1 MDFSL
6 TEEQRAIRDSIY
18 RFAERELAPIAAE
31 IDEKEQFP
39 IKVFHKLGEE
49 GFLGAC
55 FPEEYGGAGG
65 SFMDVAIIKEE
76 LSRVS
81 AGFSMAAMVS
91 PMFFGYHVMTLGTQE
106 QKRNILPDIIS
117 GKKVG
122 CWCLTEPGAGSDAL
136 GIKTRAVPDGDHYII
151 NGQKTF
157 ITNAPIADYFL
168 VVTREEGGPRDIR
181 GGTLF
186 VLERDTEGLSVGEPF
201 HKLGMRCAL
210 TSEVF
215 FDNVRVSKE
224 KVLGVPGDGFLHMM
238 DALDVERATAP
249 ITSIGIARA
258 CLEVT
263 LKYSKERVQFGR
275 PICEFQLIRQ
285 KLAEMALGI
294 EHARTYTYRVIWM
307 LEQGMKITKE
317 VSMAKLYAAR
327 MGVQAA
333 LDAVQILGGYGYTRE
348 YPVERLLRDAKIS
361 EIGGGTNEVQTL
373 IISRE
378 LLKEG

>member
-1 MDFSL
+1 MDFNL
-6 TEEQRAIRDSIY
+6 TEEQSAIRDSVY
-18 RFAERELAPIAAE
+18 KFAERELVPIAGE
-31 IDEKEQFP
+31 IDEKETFP
-39 IKVFHKLGEE
+39 VEVFRKLGRE

-55 FPEEYGGAGG
+55 FPEEYGGGG
-65 SFMDVAIIKEE
+65 GTFTDVAIIKEE

-91 PMFFGYHVMTLGTQE
+91 PMFFGYHVMRLGTE
-106 QKRNILPDIIS
+106 AQKEKILPGIIS
-117 GKKVG
+117 GDKIG

-136 GIKTRAVPDGDHYII
+136 GVKTRSKRDGNYYVI

-157 ITNAPIADYFL
+157 ITNAPLADYFL
-168 VVTREEGGPRDIR
+168 VVTREEGGPRDIK
-181 GGTLF
+181 GGTMF
-186 VLERDTEGLSVGEPF
+186 VLERGTEGLAVGEPF

-215 FDNVRVSKE
+215 FDNVRVHKDC
-224 KVLGVPGDGFLHMM
+224 VLGRPLEGFRQMM
-238 DALDVERATAP
+238 DSLDVERATAP

-258 CLEVT
+258 CLEVA
-263 LKYSKERVQFGR
+263 LRYSKERVQFGR
-275 PICEFQLIRQ
+275 PICEFQMIRQ

-294 EHARTYTYRVIWM
+294 EHARTYTYKVIWM

-317 VSMAKLYAAR
+317 VSIAKLYSAR
-327 MGVQAA
+327 VGVQSA

-348 YPVERLLRDAKIS
+348 YPVERFLRDAKIS
-361 EIGGGTNEVQTL
+361 EIGGGTNEIQTL

-378 LLKEG
+378 LLKEQ

>member
-6 TEEQRAIRDSIY
+6 TEEQQAIRESVF
-18 RFAERELAPIAAE
+18 RFAENELAPIAAE
-31 IDEKEQFP
+31 IDEKEYFP
-39 IKVFHKLGEE
+39 LEVFRKLGKE

-55 FPEEYGGAGG
+55 FPVEYGGAGG
-65 SFMDVAIIKEE
+65 TFTDVAIIKEE

-91 PMFFGYHVMTLGTQE
+91 PMFFGYHVMKLGTEDQKQE
-106 QKRNILPDIIS
+106 ILPGIIS
-117 GKKVG
+117 GNKIG

-136 GIKTRAVPDGDHYII
+136 GIKTKSVPDGDHYII

-157 ITNAPIADYFL
+157 ITNAPLADYFL
-168 VVTREEGGPRDIR
+168 VVTREEGGPRDIK
-181 GGTLF
+181 GGTMF
-186 VLERDTEGLSVGEPF
+186 ILEKGTEGMTVGEPF
-201 HKLGMRCAL
+201 HKLGMRCAM

-215 FDNVRVSKE
+215 FDNVRVPRE
-224 KVLGVPGDGFLHMM
+224 CVLGRPKEGFLHMM

-258 CLEVT
+258 ALEVA
-263 LKYSKERVQFGR
+263 LKYSKERYQFGR
-275 PICEFQLIRQ
+275 PICSFQMIRQ

-294 EHARTYTYRVIWM
+294 EHARTYTYKVIWM

-333 LDAVQILGGYGYTRE
+333 MDAVQILGGYGYTRE

-378 LLKEG
+378 LLKEA

>member
-1 MDFSL
+1 MDFNL
-6 TEEQRAIRDSIY
+6 TEEQLAIRDSIY
-18 RFAERELAPIAAE
+18 RFAEKELAPIASE
-31 IDEKEQFP
+31 IDEKEDFP
-39 IKVFHKLGEE
+39 IEVFRNLGRE

-55 FPEEYGGAGG
+55 YPEEFGGAGG
-65 SFMDVAIIKEE
+65 SFTDVAIIKEE

-91 PMFFGYHVMTLGTQE
+91 PMFFGYHILNLGTKD
-106 QKRNILPDIIS
+106 QKERILPDIVS
-117 GKKVG
+117 GRKIG

-136 GIKTRAVPDGDHYII
+136 GIKTKATPDGDHYII

-157 ITNAPIADYFL
+157 ITNAPLADYFL
-168 VVTREEGGPRDIR
+168 VVTREEGGPRDIK
-181 GGTLF
+181 GGTMF
-186 VLERDTEGLSVGEPF
+186 VLERDTDGLSVGEPF

-215 FDNVRVSKE
+215 FEDVRVPGE
-224 KVLGVPGDGFLHMM
+224 CVLGKPKDGFIQMM

-258 CLEVT
+258 CLEVA

-275 PICEFQLIRQ
+275 PICEFQMIRQ

-317 VSMAKLYAAR
+317 VSMAKLYSAR

-348 YPVERLLRDAKIS
+348 YPVERFLRDAKIS

-378 LLKEG
+378 LLKGI